1 LVVIAVEAQVGAEGG
16 DGEPGLL
23 GELARPRGRRDVPG
37 RHVGV
42 AGPLDALEAGGRGMV
57 DDGLDVEV
65 AEGDGA
71 EAGSDHGGP
80 PSGSGGMGRGGTSA
94 ESDCHP
100 SLSVAWA
107 YVPPHPPR
115 TSRRKG
121 EGDRAPAQT
130 GGVHGDVE
138 A

>member
-1 LVVIAVEAQVGAEGG
+1 
-16 DGEPGLL
+16 
-23 GELARPRGRRDVPG
+23 
-37 RHVGV
+37 
-42 AGPLDALEAGGRGMV
+42 MV

-80 PSGSGGMGRGGTSA
+80 PSGSGGMGRAGTSA

-138 A
+138 ASSHPGDAHPLRLVRAEVRGPREMEGDGVLAVGRVRDAELARPPGAAQQHA